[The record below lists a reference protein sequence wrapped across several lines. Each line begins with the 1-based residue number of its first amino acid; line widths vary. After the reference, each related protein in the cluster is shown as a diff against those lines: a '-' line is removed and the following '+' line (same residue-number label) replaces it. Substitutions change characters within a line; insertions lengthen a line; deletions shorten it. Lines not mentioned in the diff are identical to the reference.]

1 MKNNDLSLFTEE
13 TRQLLDGTA
22 SVAIPRFRAL
32 FDHSDFTNLTVRLKN
47 KIHFSFDIWNT

>member
-1 MKNNDLSLFTEE
+1 MKNNDLSLFTEK

-32 FDHSDFTNLTVRLKN
+32 FDHSDFTNLTV
-47 KIHFSFDIWNT
+47 